1 VAVRGGD
8 CAGRMTYFEGRGRGV
23 ERVSEGRDMGSVIV
37 GKAIAEWNSG
47 TALRSN

>member
-1 VAVRGGD
+1 
-8 CAGRMTYFEGRGRGV
+8 MTYFEGHGRGV
-23 ERVSEGRDMGSVIV
+23 ERVSEGRGKASGIG